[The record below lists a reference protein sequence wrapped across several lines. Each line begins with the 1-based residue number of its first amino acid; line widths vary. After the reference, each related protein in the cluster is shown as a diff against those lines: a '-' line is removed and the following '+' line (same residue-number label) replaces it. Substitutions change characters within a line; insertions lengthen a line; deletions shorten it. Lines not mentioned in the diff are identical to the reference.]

1 MLVSVQLKRSLLNQ
15 VMVLDNEAPN
25 IYNKSGPRELKES
38 DYDDNVEDPIDGRE
52 IFELIKDIKDP
63 EHPLT
68 LEELNVVREDQI
80 TVDLETKVVTIEFSP
95 TINRC
100 SMAPLIGLS
109 IIVKLL
115 RTLPDEM
122 KIDVKISSGTHD
134 SEDAYNKQLNDKERV
149 AAALE
154 NNNLL
159 SVINACICGA

>member
-1 MLVSVQLKRSLLNQ
+1 
-15 VMVLDNEAPN
+15 MVLDNSAPQ
-25 IYNKSGPRELKES
+25 IFSKSASRQLTSS
-38 DYDDNVEDPIDGRE
+38 DLDDDLEDLVDARE
-52 IFELIKDIKDP
+52 IFDLIKDIKDP

-80 TVDLETKVVTIEFSP
+80 SFDPGTRVVSIDFSP

-115 RTLPDEM
+115 RSLPDEM
-122 KIDVKISSGTHD
+122 KVDVRISSGTHD
-134 SEDAYNKQLNDKERV
+134 SEEAYNKQLNDKERV

-154 NNNLL
+154 NSNLL
-159 SVINACICGA
+159 SVINACICGL

>member
-1 MLVSVQLKRSLLNQ
+1 
-15 VMVLDNEAPN
+15 MVLDNESPQ
-25 IYNKSGPRELKES
+25 IFNKSGARQLSER
-38 DYDDNVEDPIDGRE
+38 DYDDSVEDPIDSRE
-52 IFELIKDIKDP
+52 IFDLVKDIKDP

-80 TVDLETKVVTIEFSP
+80 NVNLEHNTISVEFSP

-115 RTLPDEM
+115 RSLPDEM
-122 KIDVKISSGTHD
+122 KVDVKISPGTHD
-134 SEDAYNKQLNDKERV
+134 AEDAYNKQLNDKERV

-154 NNNLL
+154 NSHLL
-159 SVINACICGA
+159 SVINACLC